1 MKPLFILLL
10 LCISSSLMAQ
20 NKHIQEA
27 MTNYDYETAI
37 SLIEKEKPSVA
48 LLFQKGKALKG
59 LSRNA
64 EALNTFRQI
73 IAETPDNALPL
84 IEAAECCK
92 ILAKNKEALTYYQQA
107 LDLNPKNKYVRLQ
120 YIQLLCTLQLFQEA
134 LGESS
139 VLSETDS
146 SAVVLHLQAQ
156 SMEGVNN
163 SLDAGLGNYLAI
175 QDKYPDDYLAAAK
188 LGSIYNAMKEFDY
201 AIEATEQYRRIDSTN
216 VIVNRQNAM
225 AYCLKQDYP
234 TAINRYETL
243 ASQGDS
249 TFLTCYYLGICYYAQ
264 EKYYEAHDVLEA
276 ALPHAPKDVN
286 LLYYLGRSCA
296 KTSWKKEGVAYLEEA
311 LNLAV
316 PKDSAMTRLYRGMVE
331 CYKMA
336 GRYTD
341 QVAALK
347 EQYAY
352 DRNNH
357 KLWYDMAFIYNGP
370 LKDKKGAERCLETF
384 LKTRPKESKEKSA
397 ELNAQGELE
406 LGITNYYN
414 AAQNWLEDLRKDN
427 KKEQFFKEG
436 VPK

>member
-1 MKPLFILLL
+1 MKQLFILLSL
-10 LCISSSLMAQ
+10 LISSSLMAQ

-27 MTNYDYETAI
+27 MANYDYETAI
-37 SLIEKEKPSVA
+37 SLIEKEKPTA
-48 LLFQKGKALKG
+48 TLLFQKGKALKG

-64 EALNTFRQI
+64 EALNTFQQV
-73 IAETPDNALPL
+73 IAETPDSALPL

-92 ILAKNKEALTYYQQA
+92 TLAKNKEALKYYQQA

-120 YIQLLCTLQLFQEA
+120 YIHLLCALQQFQEA

-146 SAVVLHLQAQ
+146 SLIVLHLQAQ
-156 SMEGVNN
+156 AMEGVVKAP
-163 SLDAGLGNYLAI
+163 DAAVGNYLII
-175 QDKYPDDYLAAAK
+175 QDKYPDDYLSAAK
-188 LGSIYNAMKEFDY
+188 LGSIYNATHQYPY
-201 AIEATEQYRRIDSTN
+201 AIEATEKYRKIDSTN
-216 VIVNRQNAM
+216 LIVNRQNALS
-225 AYCLKQDYP
+225 YCLKKDYP
-234 TAINRYETL
+234 VAIDRYKSL
-243 ASQGDS
+243 MAQGDS
-249 TFLTCYYLGICYYAQ
+249 TLLTQYYLGICYYAE

-276 ALPHAPKDVN
+276 IREDIPDNVD

-296 KTSWKKEGVAYLEEA
+296 KTSWKKEGVAYLEQA
-311 LNLAV
+311 LNLTA
-316 PKDSAMTRLYRGMVE
+316 PKDSAMIRLYRGMTE

-336 GRYTD
+336 NMYSE
-341 QVAALK
+341 QVATLK

-352 DRNNH
+352 DRDNH

-384 LKTRPKESKEKSA
+384 LKTRPKESKEKAA
-397 ELNAQGELE
+397 ELNEKGELE

-414 AAQNWLEDLRKDN
+414 AAQNWLEDLRKES

-436 VPK
+436 ASK